1 MKTRTDWAR
10 VTLYMKGG
18 LWSFVKKV
26 AGELQ
31 VREANVMK
39 AMLVDWYDQ
48 NAGNYQEAK
57 EKLDKIISL

>member
-1 MKTRTDWAR
+1 MRTKTDYSR

-26 AGELQ
+26 SKDLS

-48 NAGNYQEAK
+48 FAGNYEEAK
-57 EKLDKIISL
+57 DRLDKIISL